1 MAWIKTQYVLQFI
14 CNIFIFLFVYTALS
28 KLHEFN
34 LFKSV
39 LQKSPLIGA
48 KSETVAV
55 LLPAFELL
63 VASLLF
69 IPKTR
74 RMGLYSTSIL
84 MSIFTIYIGYMILFT
99 PHLPCSCGGVIKQ
112 MTWKQHLIFNL
123 VLTSVS
129 VLAIVMDSKYPS
141 PRKQTTNPSP
151 TGYS

>member
-1 MAWIKTQYVLQFI
+1 MGWIKKQYVLLV

-39 LQKSPLIGA
+39 LQKSPLIGT
-48 KSETVAV
+48 KSEIVAV
-55 LLPAFELL
+55 LLPAIEILF
-63 VASLLF
+63 ASFLF

-74 RMGLYSTSIL
+74 KMGLYSTSIL

-99 PHLPCSCGGVIKQ
+99 PHLPCSCGGVLKQ

-123 VLTSVS
+123 VFTAVS
-129 VLAIVMDSKYPS
+129 LLAIVMDSKYPS
-141 PRKQTTNPSP
+141 PGKQTTNPYP